1 MIEIID
7 LTKKYG
13 RFTAVENLNLVINK
27 GELFTIV
34 GPNGAGKTTLVRVL
48 CGSLKPTE
56 GTIKVGGYDI
66 TKDPIKA
73 KSILGYLPE
82 EPNLYERLTPGE
94 LLAFF
99 AKLYGVKNPERRI
112 KDLLEMVGLRERMD
126 SKISTFSKGMRQR
139 LMIVRSIIH
148 DPEILVLDEPTFGLD
163 PGTAISVRNFVFE
176 QKRKKTI
183 LLCTHNMQEAEML
196 CDRIG
201 VLNNGRLVAVG
212 KPDDL
217 KNVVKE
223 NGVENPTLDDVFVH
237 FVGGG

>member
-1 MIEIID
+1 MIEIIN